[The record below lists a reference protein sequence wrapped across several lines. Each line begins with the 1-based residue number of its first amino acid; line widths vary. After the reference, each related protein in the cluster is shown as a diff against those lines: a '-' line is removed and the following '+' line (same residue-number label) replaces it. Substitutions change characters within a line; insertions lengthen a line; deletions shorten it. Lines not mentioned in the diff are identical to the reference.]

1 MGMTPWQHGIVQ
13 IEIISVE
20 RALEDVL
27 SVEAVVVGSLFV
39 IRRLSRWT
47 HTYRDTK
54 MRQFYPRFHFFDQQF
69 VVSDDR
75 PMEFLRASSFKLNMN
90 WTVNGLCED
99 EIQNVRSFIPSPA
112 FGLG

>member
-47 HTYRDTK
+47 HTYLQRHQNETVLP
-54 MRQFYPRFHFFDQQF
+54 QI
-69 VVSDDR
+69 S
-75 PMEFLRASSFKLNMN
+75 FL
-90 WTVNGLCED
+90 
-99 EIQNVRSFIPSPA
+99 
-112 FGLG
+112 